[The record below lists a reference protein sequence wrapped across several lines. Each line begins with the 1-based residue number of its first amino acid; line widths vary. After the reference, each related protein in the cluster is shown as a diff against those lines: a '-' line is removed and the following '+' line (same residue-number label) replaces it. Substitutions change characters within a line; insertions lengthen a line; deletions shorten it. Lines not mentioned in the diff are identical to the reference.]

1 MIHQKIKELRE
12 KHNLSQEELGN
23 AIGISRVAISQ
34 VELGERSIKVDELK
48 IFADVFEID
57 VNDLLATNSSK
68 VEKKISTKDK
78 HHKIKQLI
86 LYLSSKLMSK
96 QNF

>member
-34 VELGERSIKVDELK
+34 IEL
-48 IFADVFEID
+48 
-57 VNDLLATNSSK
+57 
-68 VEKKISTKDK
+68 
-78 HHKIKQLI
+78 
-86 LYLSSKLMSK
+86 
-96 QNF
+96 